1 MKKVVVF
8 ITQLKATSERTG
20 NQYDTTLKEIFED
33 SSEAF
38 IQFFTGQNYKLEETM
53 TIEFPK
59 TENRRAD
66 GVFLISSTEGEMVC
80 HIEFQSSN
88 DSTIPYRMLR
98 YALEI
103 HQRKELPVCQILIYF
118 GKKPITMKE
127 RLKYF
132 VAPGQHLDF
141 SYRTVDV
148 GAMKHEEFL
157 NLSNPKLYALLPVVD
172 REYYQDKPEEHL
184 QKSTE
189 VILDSTLSLE
199 EKRKVLF
206 QANLLAGIVHEDS
219 LVKKVFAEVDKMI
232 NLQESSTYRRII
244 REGQKDALTKTLI
257 RQLNVKFGKLP
268 ESYVDRLEKQEY
280 HALEN
285 IADKIFE
292 LDKPED
298 LDKYLN

>member
-1 MKKVVVF
+1 MKKAVVF
-8 ITQLKATSERTG
+8 ITQSKARSERTG

-103 HQRKELPVCQILIYF
+103 HQRKELPVC
-118 GKKPITMKE
+118 
-127 RLKYF
+127 
-132 VAPGQHLDF
+132 
-141 SYRTVDV
+141 
-148 GAMKHEEFL
+148 
-157 NLSNPKLYALLPVVD
+157 
-172 REYYQDKPEEHL
+172 
-184 QKSTE
+184 
-189 VILDSTLSLE
+189 
-199 EKRKVLF
+199 
-206 QANLLAGIVHEDS
+206 LAGIVHEDS

-244 REGQKDALTKTLI
+244 KEGKKEALTEILLH
-257 RQLNVKFGKLP
+257 QLNVKFGKLP
-268 ESYVDRLEKQEY
+268 ESYVEQIEKQDY
-280 HALEN
+280 DVLEV
-285 IADKIFE
+285 IAGRIFE

>member
-1 MKKVVVF
+1 MISRVVLHPKYRGIGLGKKL
-8 ITQLKATSERTG
+8 IK
-20 NQYDTTLKEIFED
+20 DTLPLTNKRYV
-33 SSEAF
+33 AF
-38 IQFFTGQNYKLEETM
+38 IQFFTGQDYKLEETM

-66 GVFLISSTEGEMVC
+66 GVFLISSTEGEIVC

-88 DSTIPYRMLR
+88 DSTIPYR
-98 YALEI
+98 
-103 HQRKELPVCQILIYF
+103 
-118 GKKPITMKE
+118 
-127 RLKYF
+127 
-132 VAPGQHLDF
+132 
-141 SYRTVDV
+141 TVDV
-148 GAMKHEEFL
+148 GAMKHEEIL

-172 REYYQDKPEEHL
+172 REYYQYKPEEHL
-184 QKSTE
+184 KKSTE

-257 RQLNVKFGKLP
+257 RLLNIKFGKLP
-268 ESYVDRLEKQEY
+268 ESYVDRIEKQEY